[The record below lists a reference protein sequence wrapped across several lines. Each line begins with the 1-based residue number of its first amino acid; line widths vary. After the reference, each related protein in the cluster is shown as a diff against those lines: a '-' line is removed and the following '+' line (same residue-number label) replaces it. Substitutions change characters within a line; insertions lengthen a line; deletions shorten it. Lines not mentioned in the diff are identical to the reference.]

1 MAEPADAIVSRSLWL
16 LERKE
21 RTVAEIRRYFEGK
34 GHEAVDIDAA
44 IVRLTRMGLLDDS
57 RYCERY
63 ISGPARRK
71 GYGRTRIY
79 RELVTKGIDSDIAHA
94 ALQDSYD
101 AEAEYELLV
110 KLGRRKWDE
119 FARTG
124 VPPEK
129 ARTRLAAH
137 LGRRGFSQGLIIRLL
152 DELRTLEK
160 GGEREDW

>member
-21 RTVAEIRRYFEGK
+21 RTISEIRKYFEMK
-34 GHEAVDIDAA
+34 GNESADIDAA
-44 IVRLTRMGLLDDS
+44 IVRLIRMGLLDDS
-57 RYCERY
+57 RYAERY

-79 RELVTKGIDSDIAHA
+79 RELVAKGIDSDIAHA
-94 ALQDSYD
+94 ALQESYD
-101 AEAEYELLV
+101 GEAEYELLA

-119 FARTG
+119 FVRTG

-137 LGRRGFSQGLIIRLL
+137 LGRRGFSQGSIIRLL
-152 DELRTLEK
+152 DELRES
-160 GGEREDW
+160 GSGEEPEAW